1 MGKQKPIN
9 FLLITWILAIMGMQL
24 VFIIISEI
32 NFLRQYSFQFK
43 DIKWAISI
51 LLSLAVS
58 SFGAAFLTMRF
69 HFKQDLRFKKLSLG
83 ILSII
88 LIVLIVRGFHFQEG
102 LFVILFE
109 SFMTIIIFLELFSFL
124 GLHQHRDW
132 GNIVFFGSLG
142 SFSCY
147 YGWSS
152 LILRRSGWGVNYAQE
167 MSLFALITS
176 LIVVFANLMRAATS
190 EKK

>member
-1 MGKQKPIN
+1 M
-9 FLLITWILAIMGMQL
+9 WILVFMGMQL
-24 VFIIISEI
+24 GFIFISEI
-32 NFLRQYSFQFK
+32 DFLRQYSFQFK

-58 SFGAAFLTMRF
+58 SFGAVSLAMHF
-69 HFKQDLRFKKLSLG
+69 HFKQGLRFKKLGLG

-88 LIVLIVRGFHFQEG
+88 LIVLIVGGFHFQEG

-109 SFMTIIIFLELFSFL
+109 SFMAIIIFLELFSFL

-142 SFSCY
+142 GFSCY
-147 YGWSS
+147 YGWSL
-152 LILRRSGWGVNYAQE
+152 LILRRSGWGVNYARE
-167 MSLFALITS
+167 MSLFAIITS
-176 LIVVFANLMRAATS
+176 FIVVFANLIRAATS